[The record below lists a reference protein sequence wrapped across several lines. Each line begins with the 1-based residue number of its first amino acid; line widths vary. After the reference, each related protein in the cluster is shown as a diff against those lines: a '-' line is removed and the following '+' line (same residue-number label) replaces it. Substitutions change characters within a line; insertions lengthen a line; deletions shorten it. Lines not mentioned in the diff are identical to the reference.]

1 MPWSNNEV
9 EQRKRENINVNVTE
23 KNDAEKLQ
31 QTSSSLTII
40 LVKFGDIVDV
50 VFDVIDESQEM
61 LEE

>member
-1 MPWSNNEV
+1 MPWSNYEE
-9 EQRKRENINVNVTE
+9 EQRENINVNVTE

-50 VFDVIDESQEM
+50 VFDVIDEE
-61 LEE
+61 

>member
-1 MPWSNNEV
+1 MPWSDYEK
-9 EQRKRENINVNVTE
+9 EQRKRENINVNVIE

-50 VFDVIDESQEM
+50 VFDVIA
-61 LEE
+61 EE

>member
-1 MPWSNNEV
+1 MPWSNYEV
-9 EQRKRENINVNVTE
+9 EQRKRENINVNVIE

-50 VFDVIDESQEM
+50 VFDVIDEE
-61 LEE
+61 